1 MKRILRRDAREY
13 YLTVQQPRLEVSPGE
28 PFVIETEDAVN
39 GLLRSEDDLPV
50 PERYGSAYHPNPLG
64 GPVYVRGARPGDTL
78 VIEVRDIVVD
88 NQGVAIIEPGA
99 GPLSESAR
107 YPECRGPYT
116 RIIRHIPGLSGT
128 TSDGKGVFDE
138 QTIWDL
144 HPHIGTIGT
153 APQNAISAGADSA
166 VGQGSYGGNMDVRDV
181 CRGNKIMLPVFHE
194 GAYLYAGDVHASQAD
209 SEFTGSA
216 DESRS
221 EVTLSCEIDPG
232 KHIPAPRIET
242 PTSIIQL
249 HSFRPLEDAVQQAFF
264 WLIDWL
270 VTDYGWSPRDAYMQ
284 MSVNPDVRIHVYQ
297 MVKIGR
303 IHYTAGVEIPKKY
316 LS

>member
-1 MKRILRRDAREY
+1 M
-13 YLTVQQPRLEVSPGE
+13 
-28 PFVIETEDAVN
+28 
-39 GLLRSEDDLPV
+39 
-50 PERYGSAYHPNPLG
+50 
-64 GPVYVRGARPGDTL
+64 
-78 VIEVRDIVVD
+78 
-88 NQGVAIIEPGA
+88 
-99 GPLSESAR
+99 
-107 YPECRGPYT
+107 
-116 RIIRHIPGLSGT
+116 
-128 TSDGKGVFDE
+128 
-138 QTIWDL
+138 

-316 LS
+316 LSLPHTGDLFRWGDIRRPTLPSPQMLRSSPSYNWPRVRSSSRRSWAAPFTAYFAVSQALARRSAAGQPAARLCRPTPSPGRQRVQPGDGL